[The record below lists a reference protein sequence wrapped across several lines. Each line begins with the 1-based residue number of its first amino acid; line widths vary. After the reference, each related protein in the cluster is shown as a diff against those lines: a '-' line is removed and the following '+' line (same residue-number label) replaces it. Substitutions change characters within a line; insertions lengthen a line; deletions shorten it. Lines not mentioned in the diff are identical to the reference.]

1 MMREI
6 ENDCKLNYFYISSTF
21 PDPAKFICVC
31 VCVCEWKT
39 LLIQKRILRQFKF
52 VSQSDRRKMPAG
64 YFEEKKNARS
74 CNPGTRLFTHQKKF
88 FRGCRIS
95 PAAYQSYAVI
105 GEHTRPARKETFFS
119 NQSINV
125 AFFFFILFTRFFSIA
140 LKQKK
145 KIFFHFLLLS
155 FLLDLTS
162 CWLIFL

>member
-52 VSQSDRRKMPAG
+52 VSQSNRRKLPAG

-105 GEHTRPARKETFFS
+105 GEHTRPARKETSLFS

-125 AFFFFILFTRFFSIA
+125 AFFFFLILFTRFFSIA

-145 KIFFHFLLLS
+145 NFSFTSCYFLFFLILLLVG
-155 FLLDLTS
+155 
-162 CWLIFL
+162 

>member
-105 GEHTRPARKETFFS
+105 WEHTRPARKETFFS

-125 AFFFFILFTRFFSIA
+125 AFFFIYFIHSLLLNCFETE
-140 LKQKK
+140 K

-162 CWLIFL
+162 C

>member
-1 MMREI
+1 MTANWI
-6 ENDCKLNYFYISSTF
+6 ISIFLPHSRILQNLF
-21 PDPAKFICVC
+21 AC

-52 VSQSDRRKMPAG
+52 ASQSDRRKMPAG

-105 GEHTRPARKETFFS
+105 GSTHAQQERKPFFLI
-119 NQSINV
+119 NQSMLRS
-125 AFFFFILFTRFFSIA
+125 FFLFYSLASSQLLWNR
-140 LKQKK
+140 KK
-145 KIFFHFLLLS
+145 KFSFTSCYFLFFLILLLVG
-155 FLLDLTS
+155 
-162 CWLIFL
+162 

>member
-31 VCVCEWKT
+31 LCVCEWKT

-105 GEHTRPARKETFFS
+105 GSTHAQQERKPFFLI
-119 NQSINV
+119 NQSTLRS
-125 AFFFFILFTRFFSIA
+125 FFF
-140 LKQKK
+140 
-145 KIFFHFLLLS
+145 
-155 FLLDLTS
+155 
-162 CWLIFL
+162 

>member
-145 KIFFHFLLLS
+145 KFSFTSCYFLFFLILLLVG
-155 FLLDLTS
+155 
-162 CWLIFL
+162 

>member
-1 MMREI
+1 MTANWI
-6 ENDCKLNYFYISSTF
+6 ISIFLPHSRILQNLF
-21 PDPAKFICVC
+21 ACVC

-105 GEHTRPARKETFFS
+105 GSTHAQQERKPFFLI
-119 NQSINV
+119 NQSTLRS
-125 AFFFFILFTRFFSIA
+125 FFLFYSLASSQLLWNR
-140 LKQKK
+140 KK
-145 KIFFHFLLLS
+145 KFSFTSCYFLFFLILLLVG
-155 FLLDLTS
+155 
-162 CWLIFL
+162 